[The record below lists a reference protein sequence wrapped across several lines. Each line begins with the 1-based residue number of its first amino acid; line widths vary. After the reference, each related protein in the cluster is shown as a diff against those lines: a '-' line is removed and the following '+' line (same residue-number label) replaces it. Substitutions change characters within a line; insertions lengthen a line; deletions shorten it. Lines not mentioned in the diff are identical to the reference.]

1 VGSLCRARAAL
12 VAITLREPGPRPVLL
27 AEGVAA
33 LRRPRSISMQHP
45 RAVADD
51 GSMTPALTSVPH
63 ALEAAPPDHKA
74 RPADL
79 RPAVAEGVAALAR
92 LVTHPGRGWAAELTR
107 ARGAVWHALRVLAV
121 AERHAV
127 ELHHA
132 ARVRL
137 PPGAETRAEVAALAL
152 LEVALAGRDVRP
164 AMVRR
169 LGRVLR
175 RLVGPPR
182 RS

>member
-1 VGSLCRARAAL
+1 M
-12 VAITLREPGPRPVLL
+12 P
-27 AEGVAA
+27 
-33 LRRPRSISMQHP
+33 
-45 RAVADD
+45 
-51 GSMTPALTSVPH
+51 PALPSLRH
-63 ALEAAPPDHKA
+63 ALELARRLGAQAAPPDHEA
-74 RPADL
+74 RPAEL

-92 LVTHPGRGWAAELTR
+92 LVMHPGRGWAAELTR

-132 ARVRL
+132 APVRL
-137 PPGAETRAEVAALAL
+137 PPGAEARAEVAALAL
-152 LEVALAGRDVRP
+152 LEVGLAGRDVRP

-175 RLVGPPR
+175 RQAGPAEALVMAAELPPLGPLAEALMEIHGELAGAGIVGLALGASR
-182 RS
+182 AVAE